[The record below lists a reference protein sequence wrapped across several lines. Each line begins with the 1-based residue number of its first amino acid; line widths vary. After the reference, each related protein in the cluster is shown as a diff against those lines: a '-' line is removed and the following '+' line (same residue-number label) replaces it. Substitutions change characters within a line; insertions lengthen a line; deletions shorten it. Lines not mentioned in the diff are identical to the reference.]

1 MAHALSIGRSRGLG
15 EKFAGF
21 LMRQVMLLV
30 ASLIL
35 GGCATDIVAEKA
47 SRFDEG
53 VAAYDAGDFA
63 SAYRIWDELARQDD
77 LAAMRNVA
85 QLLRQGRGVEKDS
98 ARAFKLYTEAAEK
111 GLVTAMAN
119 LGDMYL
125 AGEGTERNP
134 QAAAAWYAR
143 AASAGLSLA
152 QWKLADMYE
161 NGTGIPV
168 DKERAQALLERAA
181 RNGYVP
187 AQERLKARGITL
199 DAPTEAMASPQA
211 PSVPPVVAAGASSTP
226 SPSPGDPLPPEIIS
240 RMSADDLTVVHAGL
254 AAYAAADKK
263 RALQL
268 WQGAASR
275 GVPEAQFRAGLM
287 FAQGEGTAKD
297 VIEAYR
303 WLRHAASQGHPR
315 AIEELARLSAT
326 LAPAERAIGESL
338 VRQPVGGAKSTD

>member
-1 MAHALSIGRSRGLG
+1 
-15 EKFAGF
+15 
-21 LMRQVMLLV
+21 MRQVMLLV

-161 NGTGIPV
+161 NGTGVPV

-199 DAPTEAMASPQA
+199 DASAAAMAAPQT
-211 PSVPPVVAAGASSTP
+211 PSVPPVVAPGASAP
-226 SPSPGDPLPPEIIS
+226 SPSPGDPLSPEIIA
-240 RMSADDLTVVHAGL
+240 RMAADDLTIVHAGL

-338 VRQPVGGAKSTD
+338 VRQPVNASKSTD

>member
-1 MAHALSIGRSRGLG
+1 
-15 EKFAGF
+15 
-21 LMRQVMLLV
+21 MRQVVLLLACLV
-30 ASLIL
+30 L
-35 GGCATDIVAEKA
+35 GACATNIVAEKA

-63 SAYRIWDELARQDD
+63 AAYRIWDELARQDD

-98 ARAFKLYTEAAEK
+98 KRAFRLYTEAAEK

-152 QWKLADMYE
+152 QWKLAEMYE
-161 NGTGIPV
+161 NGTGVPV
-168 DKERAQALLERAA
+168 DKDRAQALLERAA

-187 AQERLKARGITL
+187 AQERLAARGITPAAA
-199 DAPTEAMASPQA
+199 DTETAEPKTAPAPPAAASAASA
-211 PSVPPVVAAGASSTP
+211 PPA
-226 SPSPGDPLPPEIIS
+226 SPGDPLSPEIIS
-240 RMSADDLTVVHAGL
+240 KMAADDLTIVHAGL
-254 AAYAAADKK
+254 AAYAAADRP

-268 WQGAASR
+268 WQTAAAR
-275 GVPEAQFRAGLM
+275 GVAEAQFRAGLM
-287 FAQGEGTAKD
+287 FARGEGTPRDA
-297 VIEAYR
+297 IEAYR
-303 WLRHAASQGHPR
+303 WLRLASSQGHPP

-338 VRQPVGGAKSTD
+338 VRQPAGSTKKPE